1 MADALTVIDMADV
14 ATPPEPL
21 IDIELAA
28 KVYCEKST
36 SAKARRHIMSMMPG
50 NDLTTDGFYAGA
62 QGAFIDPRYEG
73 FVPRS
78 LIRSYF
84 EETSTEA
91 KIAIIENVSDY
102 FKAAEPGINRVTF
115 IIPPFHEED
124 KDKDGEEEEVK
135 KKNKNKDKNEDETIK
150 YLVKCTT
157 RNDTSTMTV
166 YGSSQGVLSTSL
178 NRVIEL
184 VRKVIAAIRVY
195 APNFQFHEEERTV
208 LPDENLGVSLLATLR
223 YHVYLRTGAED
234 LAKVSL
240 LVDVERIRN
249 ECFRE
254 YIKRESI
261 ITSDS
266 HDRKRRR
273 DASDEDEE
281 YEVEPFAATNYLP
294 SPPTVGPEIEHLFP
308 QDEESDSDDEDKP
321 LCTLSPTVFGANVAL
336 PSTQIHATL
345 SQFLG
350 TQLSTT
356 QALVDELR
364 TIFHVRCLLSLGS
377 AICEDI
383 LTRHGQDVSETMI
396 ATTRE
401 LYGAILVEQG
411 LAYQK
416 RLQAK
421 GLRLGILFVALIKV
435 SEAQMLVTFSNE
447 HGMYFLE
454 EAHVDW
460 RSVSAVA
467 EGLAP
472 EGFKGLYTPRTCEAL
487 YESDVI
493 SSHKHWMLEAPNWE
507 HLRVTTFE
515 LQLENGDTILTPSSQ
530 YSGTCSRCWVYVQ
543 MRSEH
548 EDSCIG
554 RCEGCVSSNRPCIR
568 PAGKKT
574 CVSCMD
580 QPQKGCK
587 GVSSHQREAL
597 PQNGNGMQCYKCWD
611 IKTKIDM
618 ENHIRHCRGRC
629 KACVDKQ
636 IPCRRAGT
644 SANKCKN
651 CNDKYSCKDYSHGK
665 EKTAK

>member
-21 IDIELAA
+21 TDIELAA
-28 KVYCEKST
+28 RVYCEKST

-115 IIPPFHEED
+115 IIPPFHEKD

-135 KKNKNKDKNEDETIK
+135 NKNKNKDKNEDETIK

-364 TIFHVRCLLSLGS
+364 TIFHVRRLLSLGS

-411 LAYQK
+411 LAY
-416 RLQAK
+416 
-421 GLRLGILFVALIKV
+421 
-435 SEAQMLVTFSNE
+435 
-447 HGMYFLE
+447 
-454 EAHVDW
+454 
-460 RSVSAVA
+460 
-467 EGLAP
+467 
-472 EGFKGLYTPRTCEAL
+472 
-487 YESDVI
+487 
-493 SSHKHWMLEAPNWE
+493 
-507 HLRVTTFE
+507 
-515 LQLENGDTILTPSSQ
+515 
-530 YSGTCSRCWVYVQ
+530 
-543 MRSEH
+543 
-548 EDSCIG
+548 
-554 RCEGCVSSNRPCIR
+554 
-568 PAGKKT
+568 
-574 CVSCMD
+574 
-580 QPQKGCK
+580 
-587 GVSSHQREAL
+587 
-597 PQNGNGMQCYKCWD
+597 
-611 IKTKIDM
+611 
-618 ENHIRHCRGRC
+618 
-629 KACVDKQ
+629 
-636 IPCRRAGT
+636 
-644 SANKCKN
+644 
-651 CNDKYSCKDYSHGK
+651 
-665 EKTAK
+665 